1 MVHVTTTRE
10 QLLNYSK
17 LENAQTKNTDYPNN
31 NIELDDTRLIHIVK
45 LFHLIMIN
53 INEDTEKE

>member
-31 NIELDDTRLIHIVK
+31 NIEIDDTRLIHIVK

-53 INEDTEKE
+53 INEDTE